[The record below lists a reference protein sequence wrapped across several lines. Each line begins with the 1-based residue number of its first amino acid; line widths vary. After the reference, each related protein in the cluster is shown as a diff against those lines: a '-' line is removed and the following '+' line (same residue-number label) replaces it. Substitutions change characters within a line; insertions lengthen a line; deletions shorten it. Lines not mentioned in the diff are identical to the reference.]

1 MYTKKMDLTAVTLFS
16 LLYSEDR
23 FVLIDFDWPNWI
35 VEESMFRLHLTQ

>member
-1 MYTKKMDLTAVTLFS
+1 MYTKKMDLTAVALFR

-35 VEESMFRLHLTQ
+35 VQDALDT